1 MSDRQAAA
9 VLEPTMLPAVLP
21 LLLQIPLAQQPS
33 ADPGGA
39 CAPHLAAGAMPPE
52 QQAALRPW
60 LRALG
65 SAQPLLSEAAYP
77 FCFVYG
83 GRASS
88 ALLPTWRFA
97 AAPVRPLPDFT
108 GRTVHSFTWTE
119 PAGGGGG
126 SGCVVELNVTL
137 FVAQPTAAD
146 AVLAL
151 RNAGASPT
159 AAVTRPASLFT
170 AWASSEPSHPA
181 RLHTRVGGNGSPSD
195 FYPAN
200 PVPELRPAAPTTL
213 QNQCGTGSY
222 GTLPFFAIEWPTKRT
237 GVRPLDSTLPLLIVL
252 H

>member
-1 MSDRQAAA
+1 M
-9 VLEPTMLPAVLP
+9 
-21 LLLQIPLAQQPS
+21 
-33 ADPGGA
+33 
-39 CAPHLAAGAMPPE
+39 
-52 QQAALRPW
+52 
-60 LRALG
+60 
-65 SAQPLLSEAAYP
+65 
-77 FCFVYG
+77 
-83 GRASS
+83 
-88 ALLPTWRFA
+88 
-97 AAPVRPLPDFT
+97 
-108 GRTVHSFTWTE
+108 
-119 PAGGGGG
+119 
-126 SGCVVELNVTL
+126 VELNVTL
-137 FVAQPTAAD
+137 FAAQPTAAD

-170 AWASSEPSHPA
+170 AWAADPSHPA

-237 GVRPLDSTLPLLIVL
+237 GVRPLQPLPIVV